1 MKEKLEELNEQ
12 VTKHSRVI
20 FYVVGG
26 ILSLTVAFGLGQCTA
41 PVDREA
47 LCKTYKDDA
56 DEAGRQLAE
65 CRRLK
70 VSDCDARLRE
80 CHEQERAACQE
91 SLNQFRERCEELAC
105 QE

>member
-12 VTKHSRVI
+12 VAKHRSVI
-20 FYVVGG
+20 FYVVAG

-41 PVDREA
+41 PVDRES

-56 DEAGRQLAE
+56 EEAGRQLTA
-65 CRRLK
+65 CRATK
-70 VSDCDARLRE
+70 VTDCDERLRQ
-80 CHEQERAACQE
+80 CHETERAACQE